1 MSKEGLDR
9 LYPNVWLR
17 MELVGL
23 YVPHL
28 DIDSDWVTHSICRVG
43 ADSTEGVD
51 KWTHDTGRAPMIQ
64 KNRRSWAAYM
74 EVAKHEMP
82 TFVRKRITFWG
93 RITYLSL
100 ILIVVVATID
110 AGWHRH

>member
-9 LYPNVWLR
+9 LYLNVWLR
-17 MELVGL
+17 TKLVGL

-28 DIDSDWVTHSICRVG
+28 DIHSDWVLILFFASALIQQKTL
-43 ADSTEGVD
+43 DQ
-51 KWTHDTGRAPMIQ
+51 WTHDTGRAPIIQ

-82 TFVRKRITFWG
+82 ASVRKRITF
-93 RITYLSL
+93 
-100 ILIVVVATID
+100 
-110 AGWHRH
+110 

>member
-1 MSKEGLDR
+1 MSPISISIVTGL
-9 LYPNVWLR
+9 LILFFASA
-17 MELVGL
+17 LIQQKTL
-23 YVPHL
+23 
-28 DIDSDWVTHSICRVG
+28 
-43 ADSTEGVD
+43 D
-51 KWTHDTGRAPMIQ
+51 KWTHDTGRAPMIH

-74 EVAKHEMP
+74 GVAKHEMP
-82 TFVRKRITFWG
+82 ASVRKRITFWG